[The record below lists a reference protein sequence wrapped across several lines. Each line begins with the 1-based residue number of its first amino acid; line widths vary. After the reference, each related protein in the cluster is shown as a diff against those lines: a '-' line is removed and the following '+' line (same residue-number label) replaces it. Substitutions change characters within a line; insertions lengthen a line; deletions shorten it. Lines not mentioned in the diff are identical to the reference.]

1 MGDLLV
7 GHELDEEAVISVEP
21 RCLELGDRELGEAVF
36 EKIEFDVLLVQC

>member
-1 MGDLLV
+1 MGDFLV

-21 RCLELGDRELGEAVF
+21 GRLELGDRELGESIF